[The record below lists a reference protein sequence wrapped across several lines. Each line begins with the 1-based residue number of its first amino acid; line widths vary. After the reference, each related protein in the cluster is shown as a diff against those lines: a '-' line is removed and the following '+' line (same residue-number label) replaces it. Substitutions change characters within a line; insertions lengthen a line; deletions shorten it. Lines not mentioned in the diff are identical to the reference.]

1 MPGCRLT
8 IRSLSKTPSR
18 YPGLIRRDA
27 VFRFKVPTMFI
38 LENSDVRVDIAGP
51 EYAPAALR
59 QMIGDTLGNDPGEIL
74 ADGAW
79 HKIRTAIDVEKGR
92 TGCGSYRLDPT
103 GPVAVFGSHRPGEAD
118 YRAVVFDF
126 PGRDSEA
133 WQATAERLKRE
144 TAEHLAAVR
153 NEAAGQALATYQA
166 GQPLTGEHAYLAV
179 RGVAGVAIQF
189 GKLWTD
195 AAGALLIPMADTA
208 GTLRNLQTIQA
219 DGTKRYITGGETS
232 GLFLGIPARPQANET
247 FYIAEGLAKSL
258 AVWMATG
265 RPTICAFSSGNLPK
279 VAAELDAGR
288 AIVAADGD
296 TAGREAA
303 ESCKVLGCRVIYP
316 PDGAGDWNDILTRE
330 GLDRLRQL
338 LTTAP
343 AEGPLPLYRE
353 PLPAAPYPLDALGEL
368 GRAAAV
374 VCDQVG
380 CSPALAGTAFLA
392 SANLAAHGLADV
404 HVNHSLTVPLS
415 LFLLSFS
422 ESGTGKT
429 PADRMAFAPHRRIE
443 AGWIDAHADD
453 LETVEA
459 IREEREAAI
468 AAVKKPL
475 KSAKV
480 TAAEIRAAVAE
491 LEAAQGPLPDVPPE
505 PVLMLDDVTL
515 EGLTRQFREG
525 IRPAV
530 GTVSDEAGRILGGW
544 SMNAENA
551 ARTLSGLSK
560 FWDGDTVKIA
570 RGTGEQGLTVLRNR
584 RLMVYWASQPAT
596 VAKVFADP
604 VFYEQGFLPRCLLI
618 RPDITEPKP
627 VADAD
632 MLLHQDIAAH
642 HARIDTL
649 LNLPL
654 ATREGRPLELEPR
667 KLGLSA
673 DARPRFF
680 ALWNQIKLGA
690 GPSGPYAD
698 ARAYAAKAHD
708 NLLRIAGTL
717 TLYHEP
723 QATEIPTVWL
733 HGAARLIEF
742 YIAEFQRIR
751 HGAEIAA
758 PLSEARKLLNWLDQE
773 GRDHIYP
780 RLIYQYG
787 PNSLR
792 SKEAAKKVI
801 ATLADHNHLI
811 PVPGGL
817 ELDGAHRRDVWKRI
831 RETAA

>member
-1 MPGCRLT
+1 
-8 IRSLSKTPSR
+8 
-18 YPGLIRRDA
+18 
-27 VFRFKVPTMFI
+27 MFI
-38 LENSDVRVDIAGP
+38 LSNDELRVTIPAP
-51 EYAPAALR
+51 EHAPAALR
-59 QMIGDTLGNDPGEIL
+59 QLIADTLGNDPGELL
-74 ADGAW
+74 ADADW
-79 HKIRTAIDVEKGR
+79 HKFKTGTDIEKGR
-92 TGCGSYRLDPT
+92 PGCGSYRLDPA

-118 YRAVVFDF
+118 YRVVCFDF
-126 PGRDSEA
+126 PGKDSEA
-133 WQATAERLKRE
+133 WTLQAEAIRKA

-153 NEAAGQALATYQA
+153 NEAAALALATYQA
-166 GQPLTGEHAYLAV
+166 GATLSGEHAYLSA
-179 RGVAGVAIQF
+179 RGVAGAALQF
-189 GKLWTD
+189 GKLRTD

-208 GTLRNLQTIQA
+208 GTLRNLQTIQP
-219 DGTKRYITGGETS
+219 DGAKRFIAGGETS
-232 GLFLGIPARPQANET
+232 GLFLAIPQRPQAGEA
-247 FYIAEGLAKSL
+247 FYITEGAAKAL
-258 AVWMATG
+258 AVWLATG
-265 RPTICAFSSGNLPK
+265 RPTVCAFSAGNLAR
-279 VAAELDAGR
+279 VAASLDAGR
-288 AIVAADGD
+288 AIVAADAD

-303 ESCKVLGCRVIYP
+303 EACKALGCRAIYP
-316 PDGAGDWNDILTRE
+316 PDGADDWNDILTRN
-330 GLDRLRQL
+330 GLDNLRQR

-353 PLPAAPYPLDALGEL
+353 PKPAAPYPIDALGDL
-368 GRAAAV
+368 GKAAAV

-404 HVNHSLTVPLS
+404 RVNNGLTVPLS

-429 PADRMAFAPHRRIE
+429 PCDRMAFAPHRRKE
-443 AGWIDAHADD
+443 AEWIDAHAGD
-453 LETVEA
+453 LEIVEA
-459 IREEREAAI
+459 IREERQAAI

-475 KSAKV
+475 KDAK
-480 TAAEIRAAVAE
+480 TPAADIKAALAE
-491 LEAAQGPLPDVPPE
+491 LEAAQGPLPDLPAE
-505 PVLMLDDVTL
+505 PILMLDDVTL

-551 ARTLSGLSK
+551 AKTLSGLSK

-596 VAKVFADP
+596 VAKVFSDA

-632 MLLHQDIAAH
+632 MLLHPDIAAH
-642 HARIDTL
+642 HSRIDTL

-654 ATREGRPLELEPR
+654 ITREARPLELEPR
-667 KLGLSA
+667 NLELSA

-690 GPSGPYAD
+690 GPSGPYVD
-698 ARAYAAKAHD
+698 VRAYAAKAHD

-717 TLYHEP
+717 TLYHDP
-723 QATEIPTVWL
+723 QAAEIPTVWL
-733 HGAARLIEF
+733 HGAARLIEY

-758 PLSEARKLLNWLDQE
+758 PLTEARKLLDWLDRE
-773 GRDHIYP
+773 GREYVYP
-780 RLIYQYG
+780 RWIYQYG
-787 PNSLR
+787 PGSLR
-792 SKEAAKKVI
+792 NKAAAAKVI
-801 ATLADHNHLI
+801 GTLAEHNHLM
-811 PVPGGL
+811 PVPGGM
-817 ELDGAHRRDVWKRI
+817 ELDGAHRREVWKVI
-831 RETAA
+831 REAA